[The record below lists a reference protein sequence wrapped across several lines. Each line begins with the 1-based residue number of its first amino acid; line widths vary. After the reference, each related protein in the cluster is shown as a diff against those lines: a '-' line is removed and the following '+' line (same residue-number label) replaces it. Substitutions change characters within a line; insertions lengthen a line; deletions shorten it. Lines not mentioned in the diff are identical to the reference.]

1 MPKSTLFVKKLVL
14 IALLGASLN
23 AVKFCLMYIPNVEAV
38 TLLIVVYT
46 YAFGLSVG
54 FPATLVFCVL
64 EGFLWGFNPTWL
76 VSYFIHW
83 PFISLVTYLC
93 KLLKLKN
100 PLLLALIIGAA
111 TALFG
116 LQSTFVYSLTGG
128 AVGKPG
134 WTERFWLTYASGAGF
149 YIAQVA
155 TNLILISCA
164 FLPASRLLNKL
175 GQRYFGNSSHS
186 VDFRQTNPIDTDK
199 DIVAKNHDTTS

>member
-83 PFISLVTYLC
+83 PFISLVAYLC

-116 LQSTFVYSLTGG
+116 LQSTFVYFLTGG
-128 AVGKPG
+128 AVGKTG
-134 WTERFWLTYASGAGF
+134 WTDRFWLTYVSGAGF
-149 YIAQVA
+149 YIAQTV

-164 FLPASRLLNKL
+164 FLPASRLLNKM
-175 GQRYFGNSSHS
+175 GQRYFGAASKSNGITS
-186 VDFRQTNPIDTDK
+186 VDDGDNFALNNQDPNP
-199 DIVAKNHDTTS
+199 